1 MGAGGTIWLDDVSV
15 DTTFNSNFTADKPQ
29 EVIMEFD
36 VTYTEPTTNVD
47 GAELNDLK
55 ETQVFYSVD
64 GALPVAATPTPASTS
79 SGGEVITK
87 SIIVELTPGM
97 AHTVS
102 AFVRAI
108 DTSGN
113 ISHDSS
119 TDTVTVD
126 FLAPGAPQ
134 GVSIR
139 RAK

>member
-47 GAELNDLK
+47 GAELNNLK

-64 GALPVAATPTPASTS
+64 GALPVAATPTPASTP
-79 SGGEVITK
+79 SGGVVVTT

-102 AFVRAI
+102 VFVRAI

-126 FLAPGAPQ
+126 LLAPGAPQ
-134 GVSIR
+134 GVSVL
-139 RAK
+139 RA